1 VFTGIVER
9 LGRVIARDEVD
20 GWTRLVIEEAEVL
33 TDVGHGDS
41 IAVEGACLTVAEQP
55 APGRVAFDLMP
66 ETLRRSTLG
75 ALGTG
80 STVNL
85 ERSLRVGDRIGGHFV
100 QGHLDG
106 VAVVTRIEHEGEARV
121 IRFRLEPPRLARYV
135 VEKGFI
141 AVAGVSLTVVDT
153 EQDEFRV
160 SLVRTTLEATTLGAL
175 GVGDRVNIE
184 VDLFARY
191 LVDRS
196 ADIGDLDLTGD
207 ADDAH

>member
-1 VFTGIVER
+1 MFTGIVER
-9 LGRVIARDEVD
+9 VGRVVARDEVD
-20 GWTRLVIEEAEVL
+20 GWTRVVIEEPGVL
-33 TDVGHGDS
+33 ASVGHGDS
-41 IAVEGACLTVAEQP
+41 VAVEGACLTVAAQP

-75 ALGTG
+75 ALETG
-80 STVNL
+80 SRVNL

-106 VAVVTRIEHEGEARV
+106 VAEVTGIEREGEAWMV
-121 IRFRLEPPRLARYV
+121 RFRLDPPRLARYV

-141 AVAGVSLTVVDT
+141 AVAGVSLTVVDI
-153 EQDEFRV
+153 EGAEFRV
-160 SLVRTTLEATTLGAL
+160 SLVRTTLEGTTLGTL
-175 GVGDRVNIE
+175 QVGDRVNIE

-196 ADIGDLDLTGD
+196 ADIGDLDLTAGG
-207 ADDAH
+207 